1 MKEISS
7 LLFFLTLLISSAW
20 AQVHRVNGRIT
31 NPGSGPLAG
40 VTVRVDNF
48 PYQAVSDSEGRFQI
62 DGLPAGE
69 HLLRFSFLGY
79 QSTSL
84 NVSLPQRKPLDIRL
98 NTAESVLQTVE
109 IVGRAEQSY
118 KNSTSFVGSRM
129 ETRILEDP
137 QGVSYVTKEVIEDQ
151 QAFKPGDI
159 LKNISGVNSFSYY
172 NNDISIR
179 GFRASGA
186 LINGLRNPTSSWSQS
201 LLANV
206 ERVEVIKGPASIL
219 YGDSDPGGTV

>member
-20 AQVHRVNGRIT
+20 AQAHRVNGRIT
-31 NPGSGPLAG
+31 DPVAGPLAG
-40 VTVRVDNF
+40 VTVRVENF
-48 PYQAVSDSEGRFQI
+48 PHQTLSDSEGRFQL

-69 HLLRFSFLGY
+69 HTLRFSFLGY

-84 NVSLPQRKPLDIRL
+84 TVSLPQQTREPLNIRL

-118 KNSTSFVGSRM
+118 KNSTSFFGARM

-137 QGVSYVTKEVIEDQ
+137 QAISYVTKEVIEDQ

-159 LKNISGVNSFSYY
+159 LKNISGVNSFS
-172 NNDISIR
+172 
-179 GFRASGA
+179 
-186 LINGLRNPTSSWSQS
+186 
-201 LLANV
+201 
-206 ERVEVIKGPASIL
+206 
-219 YGDSDPGGTV
+219 